1 MTPIATFRRPLST
14 PRFLLRAL
22 TFSLAL
28 SPCYALA
35 QSAPLPADTSEAGAE
50 ATEEERDDER
60 IEAGDAP
67 PSNADAGLTAPPSD
81 AAAPERQ
88 TRRARGQVVVTGSR
102 RARRV
107 EDSPVPVT
115 VIDREAIEASG
126 ARNVSEILAAQA
138 GVELVPS
145 VGGTG
150 VRLQGMDSDY
160 VLILIDGQRV
170 AGRVNGVVDLDRYN
184 ARNIEQVEV
193 LRGPGSALYGA
204 DAMAGVI
211 HIITRKSEE
220 PYEAEATLGYGQRN
234 QIEAGGRA
242 GMRREG
248 WRAHL
253 EANHR
258 QAEGYDLSPED
269 IFSTG
274 SSYNETQAGLGAAVD
289 LGERWELGARGSYLV
304 RRQER
309 VDAGASRAVFD
320 RLNAYEDALG
330 SIYAERRGEGRLR
343 TTATFQVFRNQFF
356 YDQRRSDALDR
367 YEDSR
372 ETLAIVESVYERSLS
387 DTNILTVGVEGALHR
402 FDSERLRDGGGER
415 DRLALFAQDEW
426 FLGDAQQL
434 VLMPGIRLDLD
445 SQYGFHPS
453 PALSARYQVFEK
465 LNVLGSAAMAYR
477 APSFQELL
485 LDFENPAVG
494 YVIEGNPELE
504 PETSRSFQLG
514 ALWSP
519 LEQVDVEVNLF
530 WNELDNLIGT
540 STTESGGAGQA
551 LVFSYTNIASARTRG
566 VESMLRVRPGKGVR
580 LELGYTLTDTLDRE
594 LDRPLEGRAPHRL
607 SLTLGADRLPLGLKA
622 NLRAGLTSP
631 RPYFFNG
638 TTELAEPDSAPAS
651 ALVDAHLWR
660 DFGEHIS
667 VSLRGTNLLN
677 QGDARFL
684 PIAPRALFAAIRARY

>member
-1 MTPIATFRRPLST
+1 MTPLASPRRPPHT
-14 PRFLLRAL
+14 PRYLLRVLA
-22 TFSLAL
+22 FSLAL
-28 SPCYALA
+28 SPTSAFA
-35 QSAPLPADTSEAGAE
+35 QDASEADGTPE
-50 ATEEERDDER
+50 ASTEAPREDRDEER
-60 IEAGDAP
+60 
-67 PSNADAGLTAPPSD
+67 TAPEDEGAPD
-81 AAAPERQ
+81 ATKSLTEAPTHTADPTREK
-88 TRRARGQVVVTGSR
+88 RRARGPLVVTGTR
-102 RARRV
+102 RAQRI

-115 VIDREAIEASG
+115 VIDRDAIEASG
-126 ARNVSEILAAQA
+126 ARDVSEILAAQA
-138 GVELVPS
+138 GAELVPT

-160 VLILIDGQRV
+160 VLILVDGQRV
-170 AGRVNGVVDLDRYN
+170 AGRVNGVVDLDRFN

-211 HIITRKSEE
+211 NIITRKSKE

-242 GMRREG
+242 GMNREG

-258 QAEGYDLSPED
+258 QADGYDLSPQD

-274 SSYNETQAGLGAAVD
+274 SAYNETQAGAGGALD
-289 LGERWELGARGSYLV
+289 LGEHWELGARGSYLL

-309 VDAGASRAVFD
+309 VDPGASRAVFD
-320 RLNAYEDALG
+320 RLNAYEDGLA
-330 SIYAERRGEGRLR
+330 SIYAQHEGQGRLR

-367 YEDSR
+367 YEDSS
-372 ETLAIVESVYERSLS
+372 ESQAIVESVYERTLS
-387 DTNILTVGVEGALHR
+387 DTNILTLGVEGALHR
-402 FDSERLRDGGGER
+402 FDSERLEGGGGAR

-426 FLGDAQQL
+426 FFGDAQQL

-453 PALSARYQVFEK
+453 PALSARYQVFED
-465 LNVLGSAAMAYR
+465 LNLLGSAAMAYR

-494 YVIEGNPELE
+494 YVIEGNPDLE

-514 ALWSP
+514 AQWRP
-519 LEQVDVEVNLF
+519 LERLDVEINLF

-540 STTESGGAGQA
+540 TTTESAGAGQA
-551 LVFSYTNIASARTRG
+551 LVFSYKNIASARTRG
-566 VESMLRVRPGKGVR
+566 LESMLRLRPGKGVR
-580 LELGYTLTDTLDRE
+580 LELGYTLTDTLDR
-594 LDRPLEGRAPHRL
+594 DQSRPLEGRAPHRL
-607 SLTLGADRLPLGLKA
+607 SFTFGADRLPLGLKA
-622 NLRAGLTSP
+622 NLRAQLTSA
-631 RPYFFNG
+631 RTYYFDG
-638 TTELAEPDSAPAS
+638 TTELAEPEIAPPS

-660 DFGEHIS
+660 DFGDHFS
-667 VSLRGTNLLN
+667 VSLQGTNLLN

-684 PIAPRALFAAIRARY
+684 PIAPRALFAALSARY

>member
-1 MTPIATFRRPLST
+1 MPPN
-14 PRFLLRAL
+14 PRHN
-22 TFSLAL
+22 
-28 SPCYALA
+28 
-35 QSAPLPADTSEAGAE
+35 APLP
-50 ATEEERDDER
+50 
-60 IEAGDAP
+60 GDGRARVLITLALGLSLLLAPPAAAQQAPEPPQDSAP
-67 PSNADAGLTAPPSD
+67 PSPPRGADATAQPS
-81 AAAPERQ
+81 PTRETRQ
-88 TRRARGQVVVTGSR
+88 ARGQVVVTGTR
-102 RARRV
+102 RAQAR

-115 VIDREAIEASG
+115 VIDREAIDASG
-126 ARNVSEILAAQA
+126 ARDVSELLAAQA
-138 GVELVPS
+138 GVELVPTI
-145 VGGTG
+145 GGTG
-150 VRLQGMDSDY
+150 VRLQGMDADY
-160 VLILIDGQRV
+160 VLVLVDGQRV
-170 AGRVNGVVDLDRYN
+170 AGRIDGVIDLTRFTS
-184 ARNIEQVEV
+184 RNIERVEV

-211 HIITRKSEE
+211 NIITRTSDE
-220 PYEAEATLGYGQRN
+220 PYEAEASLGYGQRH
-234 QIEAGGRA
+234 QLEVGGRA

-258 QAEGYDLSPED
+258 QAAGYDLSPED

-274 SSYNETQAGLGAAVD
+274 SSYNETQAGLGGARE
-289 LGERWELGARGSYLV
+289 LGERWELGGRASYLV

-330 SIYAERRGEGRLR
+330 SIYAERQGEGRLR

-356 YDQRRSDALDR
+356 YDQRHSDALDR

-372 ETLAIVESVYERSLS
+372 ETQAIVESVYERPLS

-402 FDSERLRDGGGER
+402 FDSERLRDGVGER
-415 DRLALFAQDEW
+415 DRLALFAQNEW

-453 PALSARYQVFEK
+453 PALSVRYQVFEK

-494 YVIEGNPELE
+494 YVVRGNPELK

-514 ALWSP
+514 ALWRP

-530 WNELDNLIGT
+530 WNELDNLIG
-540 STTESGGAGQA
+540 STTSESAGADQA
-551 LVFSYTNIASARTRG
+551 LVFSYTNIARARTRG

-580 LELGYTLTDTLDRE
+580 LELGYTLTDTLDRD
-594 LDRPLEGRAPHRL
+594 LNRPLEGRAPHRV
-607 SLTLGADRLPLGLKA
+607 SLAVGADRLPLGLKA
-622 NLRAGLTSP
+622 NLRAQLTSE
-631 RPYFFNG
+631 RPYYFAG
-638 TTELAEPDSAPAS
+638 TTELDAPDTAPAS
-651 ALVDAHLWR
+651 ALIDAHLWR
-660 DFGEHIS
+660 DVGDHLS

-684 PIAPRALFAAIRARY
+684 PIAPRALFLALNARY